1 MELTFVGTT
10 ASIPD
15 VGEDSPCFLVNN
27 RYLFDCGFNVC
38 GGLRDNG
45 ILPDKIRTIF
55 FTHMHHDHYIG
66 LAGLLFYFIHNHA
79 IHPEMGRVPLDELTI
94 LGPADD
100 VERVVNLACDFLQ
113 MDKYYTHLPR
123 PKVVGLTPGDT
134 FETDDLIVRTAA
146 ARHPVQALSYRIEEK
161 GGSALAASGDSAY
174 NPHTR
179 ELYRGCVALIHDCT
193 MGLNQNLEPPETRK
207 NGHSNLYEAV
217 QCAAE
222 AGIPTLFPVHMAKD
236 YAAYAAAN
244 IGDTRGVTITLP
256 ERGKVYTL

>member
-1 MELTFVGTT
+1 
-10 ASIPD
+10 
-15 VGEDSPCFLVNN
+15 
-27 RYLFDCGFNVC
+27 
-38 GGLRDNG
+38 
-45 ILPDKIRTIF
+45 
-55 FTHMHHDHYIG
+55 
-66 LAGLLFYFIHNHA
+66 
-79 IHPEMGRVPLDELTI
+79 
-94 LGPADD
+94 
-100 VERVVNLACDFLQ
+100 

-134 FETDDLIVRTAA
+134 FETDDLLIKTAP

-161 GGSALAASGDSAY
+161 GGAALAASGDTAY

-193 MGLNQNLEPPETRK
+193 MGLNQNLEPPEMRK